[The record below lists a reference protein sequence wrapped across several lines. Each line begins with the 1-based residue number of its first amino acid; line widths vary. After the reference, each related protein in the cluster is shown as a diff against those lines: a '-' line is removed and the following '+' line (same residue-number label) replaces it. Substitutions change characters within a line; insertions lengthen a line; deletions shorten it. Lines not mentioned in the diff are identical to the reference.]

1 MIESVEE
8 RNASHGYPFIQQFHL
23 EYEHMINLK
32 VLGAAA
38 LLVAIPVL
46 TASTVDARPGGG
58 RGGGG
63 ASGFHGGGG
72 GGFRGGMG
80 GGGGFRGGMA
90 GGGFRG
96 GMTTGGFRGASFAA
110 RPGGFAGGRAIA
122 AGPRVGNVGAFA
134 GGSAIAGQRWAGGGN
149 WNRGNWNRGYWN
161 NGRWRN
167 RYWPGYGVA
176 AGLAAGAI
184 GSSYYYNDPYYYD
197 SYAYAGG
204 YDGDDYYG
212 NSYSDDTQYVAVEQG
227 VGGDAS
233 YCAQRYRSYDPS
245 TGTYLGYDG
254 QRHPCP

>member
-1 MIESVEE
+1 
-8 RNASHGYPFIQQFHL
+8 
-23 EYEHMINLK
+23 MINLK

-38 LLVAIPVL
+38 LLVAVPVL
-46 TASTVDARPGGG
+46 TASTVDARPGG

-63 ASGFHGGGG
+63 GFSGFHGGGGG
-72 GGFRGGMG
+72 GGFRGGM

-96 GMTTGGFRGASFAA
+96 GMAPGGFRGGMSAGGFRGANFAA
-110 RPGGFAGGRAIA
+110 RPGGFSTV
-122 AGPRVGNVGAFA
+122 PRVGNVGAFA
-134 GGSAIAGQRWAGGGN
+134 GGAALAGRPAFAGQGQRWANAN

-184 GSSYYYNDPYYYD
+184 GSSYYYGSDPYYYD
-197 SYAYAGG
+197 NYDSYAYDTGG
-204 YDGDDYYG
+204 NYDDG
-212 NSYSDDTQYVAVEQG
+212 QYVAVAPG
-227 VGGDAS
+227 GGDDAG

-245 TGTYLGYDG
+245 SGTYLGYDG
-254 QRHPCP
+254 LRHPCP